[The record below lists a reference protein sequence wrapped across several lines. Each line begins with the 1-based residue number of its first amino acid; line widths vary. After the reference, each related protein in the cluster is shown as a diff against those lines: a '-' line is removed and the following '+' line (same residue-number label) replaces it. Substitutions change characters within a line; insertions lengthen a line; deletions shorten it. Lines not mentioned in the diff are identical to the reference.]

1 MKLKNYCFSF
11 TNYYHTAEI
20 IKTCNDK
27 NIKPVLFINNKLI
40 KYEKFDSSNI
50 ESKFYLRISVID
62 QSGVLSKITS
72 YLNEY
77 NISVEKIL
85 QIPDSKENNIPI
97 SEISLCGDSAGGH
110 LAASLSTYR
119 SLNNFELPHS
129 QCLIYPMTDPL
140 CNSKSQVEF
149 SKGFFLGQNFM
160 IWFWKQLMASDN
172 NHADPTFN
180 LTIDPDAALPK
191 TLIITVGFDPLCD
204 EGEAYARQI
213 NNSGN
218 YVEQIHYPHLIHG
231 FVNLTALN
239 SAKIAAVDIIKSYK
253 NFI

>member
-1 MKLKNYCFSF
+1 
-11 TNYYHTAEI
+11 
-20 IKTCNDK
+20 
-27 NIKPVLFINNKLI
+27 
-40 KYEKFDSSNI
+40 
-50 ESKFYLRISVID
+50 
-62 QSGVLSKITS
+62 
-72 YLNEY
+72 
-77 NISVEKIL
+77 
-85 QIPDSKENNIPI
+85 
-97 SEISLCGDSAGGH
+97 
-110 LAASLSTYR
+110 
-119 SLNNFELPHS
+119 
-129 QCLIYPMTDPL
+129 MTDPL

-160 IWFWKQLMASDN
+160 IWFWKQLMASDS

-180 LTIDPDAALPK
+180 LTIDPDVALPK

-239 SAKIAAVDIIKSYK
+239 SAKIAALDIIKSYK